1 MRSLIV
7 KLLFVSVFPAAVW
20 CQDTALTR
28 LAGYDFAAL
37 GILPGQTARITLLN
51 TVRSLV
57 VDRALPLPCRV
68 DVRFYDEGGSL
79 LKQDTIENLAPGT
92 AKWVDYSPLATIL
105 IFPPP
110 RILVAA
116 SVTVRTERSSA
127 TSAVSLAALS
137 CTVVPTL
144 EIFDI
149 NSSKTTIALAGPPL
163 TPVLPA
169 PRRPMPLE
177 AMTD

>member
-7 KLLFVSVFPAAVW
+7 KLLFVSVFPAGVW
-20 CQDTALTR
+20 CQDSALTR
-28 LAGYDFAAL
+28 LAGYDFAAV
-37 GILPGQTARITLLN
+37 GIVPGQTVRITLLN
-51 TVRSLV
+51 TTRHPLP
-57 VDRALPLPCRV
+57 DRALPPCRV
-68 DVRFYDEGGSL
+68 DVRLYDQGGSL
-79 LKQDTIENLAPGT
+79 LQQETIENLAPGT
-92 AKWVDYSPLATIL
+92 AKWLDYSPQATIL

-116 SVTVRTERSSA
+116 SLTVRTERPSL
-127 TSAVSLAALS
+127 TSLVNLAPQS

-163 TPVLPA
+163 VPVLPA

-177 AMTD
+177 AMTE